1 MLTAEYYNKK
11 TEDVI
16 LNKEVAYEYGVS
28 SMPINGGDLH
38 NKGWEL
44 SVNMTLVRTKNFLW
58 NLSFNTS
65 KNYNKMDSKTEQ
77 NKNWR
82 SAASG
87 RLAKEGYAVSSIWTF
102 EFTGLTNEGRP
113 TFYIPTIEELPEGI
127 KDATAFMKYS
137 RNAGA

>member
-1 MLTAEYYNKK
+1 MSF
-11 TEDVI
+11 

-77 NKNWR
+77 NKI
-82 SAASG
+82 G
-87 RLAKEGYAVSSIWTF
+87 VRLPV
-102 EFTGLTNEGRP
+102 
-113 TFYIPTIEELPEGI
+113 
-127 KDATAFMKYS
+127 DV
-137 RNAGA
+137 